1 MVETTPGGEERTVRP
16 SSSSARPPVTPSTFL
31 LDVHVRQKLV
41 RPRVSRLQPLSQ
53 CLVTHCRPFRKHA
66 SIISV
71 CSAVK
76 SGRRSTPLKKS
87 SQPDYLVIKKKKKLQ
102 LKRVFVSPR
111 GYQLSGWDAWF
122 PASQEVRC
130 CKRSSSFATS
140 RSAAPTCPSDENS
153 SKY

>member
-1 MVETTPGGEERTVRP
+1 MTPGGEERTVRP

-87 SQPDYLVIKKKKKLQ
+87 SQPDYLVINKKKKLQ
-102 LKRVFVSPR
+102 LKRVFVSPPWLPVVGVGR
-111 GYQLSGWDAWF
+111 LVS
-122 PASQEVRC
+122 C
-130 CKRSSSFATS
+130 LS
-140 RSAAPTCPSDENS
+140 RSEMLQTLLKFCNITFGCTDLPQR
-153 SKY
+153 